1 VPVCALV
8 KRPVVGMSD
17 PAHPLYFTYRAL
29 LAVGVPP
36 PG

>member
-1 VPVCALV
+1 
-8 KRPVVGMSD
+8 MSD